1 MWFKRGMLKPK
12 PIPINSAPN
21 TNINVL
27 DCIKQRYDKPKA
39 KNAIANTFF
48 SLRRLV
54 ALGINPA
61 VNTAIND
68 IKANSWPISD
78 SLKFSACKVIGKS
91 TVEVKIW
98 S

>member
-1 MWFKRGMLKPK
+1 MLKPK

-48 SLRRLV
+48 PLRHLV

-78 SLKFSACKVIGKS
+78 SLKLSACKVIGNR
-91 TVEVKIW
+91 
-98 S
+98 